1 MKHETLSIC
10 NTPKT
15 LAMAKLQGAKRKAKS
30 ESICEKNTDE
40 VTRDMQPSTSKPMEH
55 LNGKEKKA
63 K

>member
-1 MKHETLSIC
+1 
-10 NTPKT
+10 
-15 LAMAKLQGAKRKAKS
+15 MAKLQGAKRKAKS

-40 VTRDMQPSTSKPMEH
+40 VTRDIQPSTSKPMEH